1 MDRKKRCVIVLPQS
15 YFLYSIEFSRFDF
28 TYNTIVYDSLDIYIY
43 IYVCVLF
50 KDRNVYLR
58 FEYRNGSIQILG
70 RVETIEIEQDG

>member
-43 IYVCVLF
+43 IYMCVYYLKIGMF
-50 KDRNVYLR
+50 IFVLNIVMDRFR
-58 FEYRNGSIQILG
+58 F
-70 RVETIEIEQDG
+70 